1 MMKTANGS
9 FIRAVYLPPITCA
22 ILLYCL
28 SGEGSIHY
36 TPRYAVIARP
46 PPACLR
52 PESEH
57 AVPKSALVNPA
68 GAHVEPSIRRPISR
82 PFPHNA

>member
-1 MMKTANGS
+1 MKTANGS
-9 FIRAVYLPPITCA
+9 FIRAEYLPPITCA
-22 ILLYCL
+22 FLLSCL
-28 SGEGSIHY
+28 TGEGSIHY

-68 GAHVEPSIRRPISR
+68 GAHVEPSIRRPIYR